1 MLCDHHLTTIA
12 GNMHLSVVV
21 LISPLISL
29 VDGQMAEQGIRSLKL
44 TDPNYRA
51 VIDKFIKIILSNY
64 NNSICDL
71 TMFWIDHTSNI
82 LIKHQF

>member
-1 MLCDHHLTTIA
+1 
-12 GNMHLSVVV
+12 
-21 LISPLISL
+21 
-29 VDGQMAEQGIRSLKL
+29 MAEQGIRSLKL

-71 TMFWIDHTSNI
+71 TMFWINHTSNI

>member
-1 MLCDHHLTTIA
+1 M
-12 GNMHLSVVV
+12 
-21 LISPLISL
+21 
-29 VDGQMAEQGIRSLKL
+29 DGQMAEQGIRNLKL
-44 TDPNYRA
+44 THPNYRA